1 MGEGSVQCLL
11 SFTRMSTTLN
21 THKPTFVHGIFTYMP
36 AISWDAFHLFL
47 CGSLPFST
55 IINSV
60 GYYWRL
66 PPMHILPAWTTDT
79 VIQPYRDR
87 LCPISSVI
95 KWSAISGLVSPRQHT
110 VFSLDSCGMPHRWFL
125 AVDSG
130 HVWILFSTWLRT
142 ESNCTRIHDDRKHV
156 PCALVCEIDCLD
168 LL

>member
-1 MGEGSVQCLL
+1 MASVP
-11 SFTRMSTTLN
+11 SF
-21 THKPTFVHGIFTYMP
+21 ITYMP

-66 PPMHILPAWTTDT
+66 PPMPILPAWTTDT